1 MSQSRENLQTD
12 GRTDRRMER
21 PYFIG
26 PFWPRMQVQKLVDK
40 LVKECSENI
49 ENEMISVTLQY
60 YRSACN
66 CCIIYIVLFVIAFQ
80 LIISIS
86 SSFFYFHWCSIN
98 VVKGALSGLRQFL
111 ATESPLNM
119 MKNNFYFT
127 SKGLFFL
134 KIFKFLS

>member
-1 MSQSRENLQTD
+1 MSQSREYLQTD
-12 GRTDRRMER
+12 RRTER

-26 PFWPRMQVQKLVDK
+26 PFWPRMQIQKLVDK

-49 ENEMISVTLQY
+49 ENEIISVTLQY

-127 SKGLFFL
+127 SESLFFL